1 MNKSKS
7 RRKVDFSFNPEEV
20 QVGDWV
26 VKEDSEFI
34 GEITGEVETHGN
46 MLQFWVKWFKKN
58 GATTPE
64 LASNLRK
71 IPKEQNGYVGRETT
85 EGIVNLMI
93 LKGKK
98 VKYEVITD
106 LGTPRLMTRSQL
118 EKKLVEELPGQTN
131 LLEQVK
137 NEEVKQKIEEGTVNV
152 YSIILDYQLQQ
163 RVKMDESTIEDYA
176 EAYREGVDLP
186 AITIFICSDRDD
198 EPYLVDGFHRVE
210 GAKLAQIKTLPCKRL
225 QGTFREAQMY
235 SFGVNAFHGLKRSNA
250 DKRKAVL
257 TLLDD
262 PEWNQLSN
270 RELGKIANVSH
281 QYIFKLRKEIKA
293 KNKEIEE
300 KNISPEAAAK
310 YLKDENDRD
319 QQHLKVKNNKLPPDI
334 RSKNKKLKTYTIEI
348 KEETLDKVCK
358 RLQSDVEIITAEGLI
373 NDLLDRIDE
382 LENGGYQV

>member
-26 VKEDSEFI
+26 VKEDSELI